1 MSSLQNGVAAA
12 RQQAGPGD
20 APAGAPQQPQ
30 AQNPSTTP
38 VRRVRGAQLHEVETD
53 TGGAFRGLPRDAQ
66 GIGRQLSNLQA
77 ATMRATQETGRVHAT
92 DDDTMGTYE

>member
-12 RQQAGPGD
+12 RREGVPGGT
-20 APAGAPQQPQ
+20 PEGAPQQQ